1 MDLLEMIV
9 EEESQM
15 FQGHID
21 CEQGIGSREMQD
33 CVDKILKEVI
43 KAAARNEL
51 DKDTVAV
58 ITAAPE
64 FTIRPMIHDAIRNME
79 ARA

>member
-21 CEQGIGSREMQD
+21 CEQGIGSGEISD
-33 CVDKILKEVI
+33 CVDRILE
-43 KAAARNEL
+43 AARNEL
-51 DKDTVAV
+51 DEDTVAV

-64 FTIRPMIHDAIRNME
+64 FTIQPMIHDAIRNME

>member
-15 FQGHID
+15 FQGHIN
-21 CEQGIGSREMQD
+21 CGQGIGTGEISD
-33 CVDKILKEVI
+33 CVDRILE
-43 KAAARNEL
+43 AARNEL
-51 DKDTVAV
+51 DEDTVAV

-64 FTIRPMIHDAIRNME
+64 FTIQPMIHDAIRNME

>member
-9 EEESQM
+9 EEKAQM

-21 CEQGIGSREMQD
+21 CEQGIGSREISD
-33 CVDKILKEVI
+33 CVDRILE
-43 KAAARNEL
+43 AARNEL
-51 DKDTVAV
+51 DEDTVAV

-64 FTIRPMIHDAIRNME
+64 FTIRPMINDAIRNME
-79 ARA
+79 AA